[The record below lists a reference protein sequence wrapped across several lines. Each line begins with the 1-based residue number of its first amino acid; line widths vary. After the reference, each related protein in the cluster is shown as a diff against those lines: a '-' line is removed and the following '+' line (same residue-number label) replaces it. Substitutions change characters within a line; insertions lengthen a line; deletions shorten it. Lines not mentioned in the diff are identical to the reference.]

1 LSSVLNNKKHLP
13 FKKPMKST
21 KLMRLICILIAGCA
35 LALGTITSCSRAQS
49 INLPENDSESSE
61 LIQTLEAVNDNFMA
75 NKSEIRG
82 KGWGRKVLRVLY
94 VATAD
99 IGGAYEI
106 GKIGGKV
113 GAVFGPKG
121 AVVGAAVGGTI
132 GAVGASYGAYCSS
145 RSVTIDADYPLV
157 VSAYSYMQE
166 NKELKS
172 LVPSEGVSLQIPKE
186 YNRPIEA
193 GVEHNLM
200 LSLLREE
207 SSTLSTHVNKLS
219 DLERSV
225 TESPEFQKAYNDC
238 IQRAKE
244 ITFTPKRAGKDDLG
258 QKVMNLFLNV
268 YTEYP
273 QDQADV
279 NEIIN
284 KYISVIEQSSEL
296 SKEEKE
302 LIYSSLSVAAYS
314 FKYWENELP

>member
-1 LSSVLNNKKHLP
+1 
-13 FKKPMKST
+13 MKST
-21 KLMRLICILIAGCA
+21 KLMRLICILIAGYA
-35 LALGTITSCSRAQS
+35 LALGTITSCSRTQS

-61 LIQTLEAVNDNFMA
+61 LIQTLEAVNNNFMV
-75 NKSEIRG
+75 NKSEFRG
-82 KGWGRKVLRVLY
+82 KGWGGKVLRVLC
-94 VATAD
+94 VASAD
-99 IGGAYEI
+99 IGGAYEV

-113 GAVFGPKG
+113 GALFGPKG
-121 AVVGAAVGGTI
+121 AVIGAAVGGTI
-132 GAVGASYGAYCSS
+132 GAVGASYGAYCGT
-145 RSVTIDADYPLV
+145 RSITIDADYPLV

-166 NKELKS
+166 NKELKP
-172 LVPSEGVSLQIPKE
+172 LVPSEGISLQIPKE

-207 SSTLSTHVNKLS
+207 SSALSSHVNKLS
-219 DLERSV
+219 DLELSI
-225 TESPEFQKAYNDC
+225 TESSEFQKAYNDC
-238 IQRAKE
+238 VQRAKA
-244 ITFTPKRAGKDDLG
+244 ITFTPKRASKDDLG

-284 KYISVIEQSSEL
+284 KYISVIEKSSEL
-296 SKEEKE
+296 STEEKD

-314 FKYWENELP
+314 FKYWENELQ